1 MNLYRGQILLV
12 LAVGFVGVG
21 ALDLWLYFGPL
32 VYRQDRV
39 EVFLLL
45 IGGALSLILGL
56 LLFAMSYVAWVPRW
70 EREEKRTGHIP
81 GDGIERKR

>member
-1 MNLYRGQILLV
+1 LYRGQILLA

-32 VYRQDRV
+32 VYRQDHL

-45 IGGALSLILGL
+45 IGGAFSIILGL
-56 LLFAMSYVAWVPRW
+56 VLFAMSAVAWVPKW
-70 EREEKRTGHIP
+70 ERDEKRTGHIP
-81 GDGIERKR
+81 GDGRKK